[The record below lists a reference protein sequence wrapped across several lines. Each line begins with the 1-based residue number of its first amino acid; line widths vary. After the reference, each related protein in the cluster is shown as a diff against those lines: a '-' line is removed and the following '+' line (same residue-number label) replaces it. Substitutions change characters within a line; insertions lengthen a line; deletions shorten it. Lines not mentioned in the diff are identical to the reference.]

1 MRFDDACC
9 EVIGRAWP
17 DLRMLCVGGKGITAR
32 GLVNIAQL
40 CQNLRALELVNC
52 VSLTS
57 ETVRAMTSNGLKK
70 LELVELNETPL
81 SSEALKAFGE
91 GCPNLSKFSYPGT
104 VEDETFEQQVKTRQ
118 SSGPRFGSNGT
129 YESVD
134 TEELRKLQRNS
145 TDDPPMPVSEKVKQ
159 FDELPGGE
167 EQEKALESRIIA
179 ARKLN
184 AETAQQLAN
193 NRRNRKFNY
202 NKPSTS
208 SMVREPPPIPPKPPR
223 ERKTLEQLKQ
233 EMKSRQNPELRIS
246 KPSNSLLTA
255 PSTQGQTND
264 KLTPET
270 EKADSNSGNQISKH
284 HLRVSNG

>member
-1 MRFDDACC
+1 M
-9 EVIGRAWP
+9 WTKY
-17 DLRMLCVGGKGITAR
+17 DLYF
-32 GLVNIAQL
+32 Q
-40 CQNLRALELVNC
+40 
-52 VSLTS
+52 
-57 ETVRAMTSNGLKK
+57 
-70 LELVELNETPL
+70 
-81 SSEALKAFGE
+81 ALKAFGE

-284 HLRVSNG
+284 HLRVSNGWCILCRGQLYYIIKLYRLKQVSQTFSILFWQFIGSTLNGELFV